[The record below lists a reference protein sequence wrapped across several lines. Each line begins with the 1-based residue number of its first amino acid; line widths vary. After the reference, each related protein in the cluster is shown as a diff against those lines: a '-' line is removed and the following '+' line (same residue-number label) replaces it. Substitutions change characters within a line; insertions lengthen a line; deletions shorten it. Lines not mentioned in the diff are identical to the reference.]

1 MRDFRLSWHVTVP
14 RSVDVSK
21 FNFIRDKHERHPNEK
36 CFGVSDIGANV
47 AYLKRSRAT
56 RR

>member
-1 MRDFRLSWHVTVP
+1 MRDFRLSWHVSVP

-47 AYLKRSRAT
+47 AYLQRSRAT